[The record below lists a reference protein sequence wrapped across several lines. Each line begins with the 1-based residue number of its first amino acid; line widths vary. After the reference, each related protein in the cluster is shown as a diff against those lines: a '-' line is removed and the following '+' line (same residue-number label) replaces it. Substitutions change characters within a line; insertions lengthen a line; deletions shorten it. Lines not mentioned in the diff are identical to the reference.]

1 MTEEERKAA
10 RKKYRAEWYQANKE
24 RISAQH
30 KQYRQEHRAQITERS
45 RGRRQAYY
53 QEHREELKLY
63 QKRWRIENPEKEA
76 EAQLRY
82 WTKRLAELKA
92 AKEGTA

>member
-1 MTEEERKAA
+1 MTDEERKAA
-10 RKKYRAEWYQANKE
+10 RRKYRAEWYQKNREKILAQQKE
-24 RISAQH
+24 
-30 KQYRQEHRAQITERS
+30 YRQANREKITER
-45 RGRRQAYY
+45 GRDRHQRYY

-82 WTKRLAELKA
+82 WTKRLAELRA
-92 AKEGTA
+92 AKEGSA